1 MSERIKPTISGS
13 AETMLQSFY
22 ARAQYS
28 KSKHNK
34 FYDAKAVEL
43 VDKIDYDFSTAA
55 RDSTMGKGVIA
66 RTVVFDELVKNFIE
80 KNPDC
85 TVVNIA
91 CGLDTRFYRMD
102 NGKITWYNPEKSPSI
117 NSPFFKAVIPFLLYL
132 LSKTELSK
140 NKFVLPLLASF
151 IR

>member
-55 RDSTMGKGVIA
+55 RDSTMRKGVIA
-66 RTVVFDELVKNFIE
+66 RTVVFDELFQFALFIVGV
-80 KNPDC
+80 DRDQYG
-85 TVVNIA
+85 TDLGSGI
-91 CGLDTRFYRMD
+91 
-102 NGKITWYNPEKSPSI
+102 
-117 NSPFFKAVIPFLLYL
+117 
-132 LSKTELSK
+132 
-140 NKFVLPLLASF
+140 
-151 IR
+151 

>member
-43 VDKIDYDFSTAA
+43 IMIFLQHPGIL
-55 RDSTMGKGVIA
+55 RW
-66 RTVVFDELVKNFIE
+66 E
-80 KNPDC
+80 K
-85 TVVNIA
+85 
-91 CGLDTRFYRMD
+91 
-102 NGKITWYNPEKSPSI
+102 E
-117 NSPFFKAVIPFLLYL
+117 
-132 LSKTELSK
+132 
-140 NKFVLPLLASF
+140 
-151 IR
+151 

>member
-1 MSERIKPTISGS
+1 MNERIKPTISGS

-28 KSKHNK
+28 NNKHNK

-55 RDSTMGKGVIA
+55 KDSTMGKGVIA

-80 KNPDC
+80 KILIVRWLILPVDWIRDFIAWIM
-85 TVVNIA
+85 VN
-91 CGLDTRFYRMD
+91 
-102 NGKITWYNPEKSPSI
+102 
-117 NSPFFKAVIPFLLYL
+117 LLGIIWICQ
-132 LSKTELSK
+132 K
-140 NKFVLPLLASF
+140 
-151 IR
+151 R

>member
-43 VDKIDYDFSTAA
+43 VDRIDYDFSTAS

-91 CGLDTRFYRMD
+91 VVWIRDFTAWIMV
-102 NGKITWYNPEKSPSI
+102 K
-117 NSPFFKAVIPFLLYL
+117 
-132 LSKTELSK
+132 LSGTIWICRK
-140 NKFVLPLLASF
+140 
-151 IR
+151 R

>member
-1 MSERIKPTISGS
+1 MGAVSKTSQFELFVYIKCVTIKLVKTNYIAKKGKCMRERIKPTISGS

-28 KSKHNK
+28 KNKHNK

-55 RDSTMGKGVIA
+55 KDSTMGKGVIA

-80 KNPDC
+80 KILIVRWLILPVDWIRDFIAWIM
-85 TVVNIA
+85 VN
-91 CGLDTRFYRMD
+91 
-102 NGKITWYNPEKSPSI
+102 
-117 NSPFFKAVIPFLLYL
+117 LLGIIWICQ
-132 LSKTELSK
+132 K
-140 NKFVLPLLASF
+140 
-151 IR
+151 R

>member
-43 VDKIDYDFSTAA
+43 VDRIDYDFSTAS

-91 CGLDTRFYRMD
+91 CGLDEYSR
-102 NGKITWYNPEKSPSI
+102 
-117 NSPFFKAVIPFLLYL
+117 AVTPQIRQAGNR
-132 LSKTELSK
+132 LSGLAETAYAS
-140 NKFVLPLLASF
+140 LLA
-151 IR
+151 

>member
-28 KSKHNK
+28 KSKNNK

-43 VDKIDYDFSTAA
+43 VDRIDYDFSTAS

-66 RTVVFDELVKNFIE
+66 RNDSNPQSDFRGIRTCFYDRNF
-80 KNPDC
+80 C
-85 TVVNIA
+85 T
-91 CGLDTRFYRMD
+91 
-102 NGKITWYNPEKSPSI
+102 
-117 NSPFFKAVIPFLLYL
+117 
-132 LSKTELSK
+132 
-140 NKFVLPLLASF
+140 
-151 IR
+151 

>member
-66 RTVVFDELVKNFIE
+66 RTVVFDELVKNFPLKILIIP
-80 KNPDC
+80 KNP
-85 TVVNIA
+85 
-91 CGLDTRFYRMD
+91 
-102 NGKITWYNPEKSPSI
+102 
-117 NSPFFKAVIPFLLYL
+117 
-132 LSKTELSK
+132 
-140 NKFVLPLLASF
+140 
-151 IR
+151 